1 MMKLI
6 LSTIILPSIFYTNYL
21 TMIII
26 ERMLLPTWAK
36 NNSIIPFLK
45 KKKVHMVSIFN
56 YIDLCFEQ
64 FLYRD
69 VKALLNSAK
78 FYTKYI

>member
-1 MMKLI
+1 
-6 LSTIILPSIFYTNYL
+6 
-21 TMIII
+21 
-26 ERMLLPTWAK
+26 
-36 NNSIIPFLK
+36 
-45 KKKVHMVSIFN
+45 MVSIFN